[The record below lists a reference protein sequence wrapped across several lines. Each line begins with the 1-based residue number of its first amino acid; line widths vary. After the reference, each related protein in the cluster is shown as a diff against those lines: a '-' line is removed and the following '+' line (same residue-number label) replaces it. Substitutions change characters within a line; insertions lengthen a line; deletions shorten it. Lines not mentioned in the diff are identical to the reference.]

1 MGSASTDQRARRVA
15 LLPVAALVGLLAG
28 CHSSTSTVGAPPAG
42 PPPGTVVP
50 PAAVSVAVTVA
61 PASVAPGATR
71 IGVPVPSIGAAPT
84 APALPPPNRVRYVPP
99 CPWSPSPTQ
108 IALQVSPGSGSAVVR
123 WTGDGDGTVRS
134 YRVSAISQR
143 LVAGTQPPPPTA
155 TTARGVGCGPHSV
168 SFGGLRHGSG
178 YVFRLEEAIP
188 DPAGGLRYWQVGQ
201 SSGVLVR

>member
-1 MGSASTDQRARRVA
+1 
-15 LLPVAALVGLLAG
+15 
-28 CHSSTSTVGAPPAG
+28 
-42 PPPGTVVP
+42 
-50 PAAVSVAVTVA
+50 
-61 PASVAPGATR
+61 
-71 IGVPVPSIGAAPT
+71 
-84 APALPPPNRVRYVPP
+84 
-99 CPWSPSPTQ
+99 
-108 IALQVSPGSGSAVVR
+108 VSPGSGSAVVR
-123 WTGDGDGTVRS
+123 WTGDGDSTVHS

-155 TTARGVGCGPHSV
+155 TTARGVGCGPRSV